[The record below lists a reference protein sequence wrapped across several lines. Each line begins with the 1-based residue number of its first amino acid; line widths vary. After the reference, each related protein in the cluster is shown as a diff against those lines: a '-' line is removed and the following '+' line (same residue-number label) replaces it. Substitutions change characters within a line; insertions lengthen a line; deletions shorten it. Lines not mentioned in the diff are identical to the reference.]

1 MILNKTSI
9 SGDILRIKLVDLNE
23 GGNGEYNP
31 EDPLDEKLWRVDFY
45 YRIPPSKH
53 WVPFEDG
60 SYCTQLPVSV
70 APHIVRSILIHMH
83 CEILRRYQEGDHM
96 KRVFEKM
103 SWVDPT
109 WAKDDVWYLKRKE
122 AM

>member
-1 MILNKTSI
+1 MYLSKNEIR
-9 SGDILRIKLVDLNE
+9 GDLLRIKLVDLNE
-23 GGNGEYNP
+23 GSNGDYNP

-45 YRIPPSKH
+45 YRKPQEKI
-53 WVPFEDG
+53 WRPFSDG

-70 APHIVRSILIHMH
+70 NPKTVRSILIHMY
-83 CEILRRYQEGDHM
+83 CEILRRYQEGEHM

-109 WAKDDVWYLKRKE
+109 WAKDDAWYIKRKE
-122 AM
+122 IK